1 MLGIGLVKEFGATRA
16 LDHLDLTV
24 RIGEVHG
31 VLGPNGAG
39 KTTAVRVLLGLLR
52 RDAEAAE
59 RGHSR
64 FCRRVPR
71 RAATHTT
78 KKTMPTT
85 PPCRA

>member
-24 RIGEVHG
+24 RIGG
-31 VLGPNGAG
+31 CMASWADGAG

-59 RGHSR
+59 RGHR
-64 FCRRVPR
+64 CFCRRVPR

-85 PPCRA
+85 PPRRA